1 MEVQADLLGKEFFM
15 LGSLVIGIVGVIIF
29 IPIIIATARAI
40 RKRSLQNSLLEAVR
54 NHDKESVQ
62 KLIAKGASVNN
73 RNNHGRYPLETAV
86 ESDDKEMVL
95 FLIEKGADV
104 DNGVQ
109 YPLVIA
115 VKKGNKD
122 IVSVLIEKGAKVN
135 FYYTKPL
142 DYAKDEEIITL
153 LRSHGAITQKEQDE
167 ADVDFV
173 NAVRCHDTER
183 VKQLIPK
190 ISDIDIIPARVY
202 NNPNMPK
209 DVFEL
214 VIQSYNQNTDK
225 VEEYKQK
232 NVTPLIYA
240 AARGDIETVKLLVEN
255 GANVNARTSYGVTAL
270 TWGAIVIISDVDLEH
285 TVELIDFLASKGAN
299 VNEKYFNELDSDMT
313 ALMSATAAGSIEIV
327 RALIRNGADVNAESG
342 KGATALLAAK
352 IRGYKDI
359 AILLRESG
367 AWH

>member
-1 MEVQADLLGKEFFM
+1 M

-153 LRSHGAITQKEQDE
+153 LRSHGAITQKEQDEADAIAQKEQEE